1 MNFVRRLASVAA
13 ALAFVASM
21 TALAGGGAA
30 QTPAPSTPTAETPA
44 AATPAAA
51 APAAEQT
58 APPAAAPSEAK
69 PPAGDPQPV
78 TPPLVAPPPTE
89 PVEEAVPEPAAPAD
103 EVQAPPSDLE
113 EIVQGPQRPIRVGV
127 HLSAPFVMK
136 RAGKYTGM
144 AIDLW
149 ESLAAKLNR
158 EFAYQEFPTVG
169 ALIRAAHDDQ
179 IDIAISNITV
189 NESRARRIDFTQ
201 PWFDAG
207 LRIMINERSHASVF
221 DVIGELRDAG
231 FLTTYAR
238 IGMVLL
244 LATVLMTLFD
254 RHFDTAFPKRWRDGF
269 GESFYTVMQI
279 ATTGKPAA
287 RKNLFGW
294 IGRVWQGIWLMAGV
308 AVIAYV
314 TSSVTTVMATLSAA
328 NQIRNID
335 DLEDRTIGVLKDTVS
350 DDFVSEQGLRN
361 ITFLS
366 LDEAVKALESGD
378 VDAIIEDGPVLQYY
392 IYTHPR
398 ADVRLVG
405 PRFEPSKYAFGTPQ
419 SSLLRRPVTIELLSS
434 EEHDEIDKLRI
445 KYFGQDN

>member
-1 MNFVRRLASVAA
+1 MTLVRRLASVAA
-13 ALAFVASM
+13 ILALIVSLEAVF
-21 TALAGGGAA
+21 
-30 QTPAPSTPTAETPA
+30 APSGAEEPA
-44 AATPAAA
+44 AASPAAA
-51 APAAEQT
+51 EVTSPEV
-58 APPAAAPSEAK
+58 APSPVA

-78 TPPLVAPPPTE
+78 
-89 PVEEAVPEPAAPAD
+89 VEGTPEPAVPAD
-103 EVQAPPSDLE
+103 ELQAPPADGDDV
-113 EIVQGPQRPIRVGV
+113 VQGPQRPIRVGV

-149 ESLAAKLNR
+149 ESLAANLKR
-158 EFAYQEFPTVG
+158 EFVYQEYPTVG

-221 DVIGELRDAG
+221 DVIAELRDAG

-244 LATVLMTLFD
+244 LATVLMTVFD
-254 RHFDTAFPKRWRDGF
+254 RHFDGAFPKRWRDGL

-328 NQIRNID
+328 NQIRNVD

-350 DDFVSEQGLRN
+350 DEFVRAQGLRN
-361 ITFLS
+361 LTFLT

-445 KYFGQDN
+445 KYFGEDE

>member
-1 MNFVRRLASVAA
+1 MNFVRRLASAA
-13 ALAFVASM
+13 AILALVLAS
-21 TALAGGGAA
+21 AA
-30 QTPAPSTPTAETPA
+30 AVGSSEAQEPAP
-44 AATPAAA
+44 AT
-51 APAAEQT
+51 
-58 APPAAAPSEAK
+58 PPAAGAN
-69 PPAGDPQPV
+69 PPAVEAEPV
-78 TPPLVAPPPTE
+78 TPAVVAPPPSE
-89 PVEEAVPEPAAPAD
+89 PVLEGIPEPAVPPDEAPVNQGE
-103 EVQAPPSDLE
+103 EVVL
-113 EIVQGPQRPIRVGV
+113 GPQRPIRVGV

-136 RAGKYTGM
+136 RGNKYTGM

-149 ESLAAKLNR
+149 ESLAGQLQR
-158 EFAYQEFPTVG
+158 TYAYQEFPTVG
-169 ALIRAAHDDQ
+169 ALIKAAHDDQ
-179 IDIAISNITV
+179 IDIAVSNITV

-207 LRIMINERSHASVF
+207 LRIMINERSHASVV

-231 FLTTYAR
+231 FLTAYAR
-238 IGMVLL
+238 IGLVLL
-244 LATVLMTLFD
+244 IATVLMTFFD
-254 RHFDTAFPKRWRDGF
+254 RHFDAAFPKRWRDGF

-328 NQIRNID
+328 NQIRNIG
-335 DLEDRTIGVLKDTVS
+335 DLEGHTIGVIKDTVS
-350 DDFVSEQGLRN
+350 DDFVREQGLRN
-361 ITFLS
+361 IAFLTF
-366 LDEAVKALESGD
+366 DEAIAALQSGD

-392 IYTHPR
+392 MYTHPR

-419 SSLLRRPVTIELLSS
+419 NSVLRRPVTIELLSS
-434 EEHDEIDKLRI
+434 EEHDEIDKLRV
-445 KYFGQDN
+445 KYFGQEQ

>member
-1 MNFVRRLASVAA
+1 MTLVRRLASVAA
-13 ALAFVASM
+13 ILALILSCGVVFAPTGAEEPTAASPI
-21 TALAGGGAA
+21 TGAV
-30 QTPAPSTPTAETPA
+30 TPDGVAPS
-44 AATPAAA
+44 
-51 APAAEQT
+51 
-58 APPAAAPSEAK
+58 SVK

-78 TPPLVAPPPTE
+78 TPPLVAPPATQ
-89 PVEEAVPEPAAPAD
+89 PVEEATPEPAVPAD
-103 EVQAPPSDLE
+103 ELQITPADGDDV
-113 EIVQGPQRPIRVGV
+113 VQGPQRPIRVGV

-144 AIDLW
+144 AIELW
-149 ESLAAKLNR
+149 ESLATNLKR
-158 EFAYQEFPTVG
+158 DFAYQEFPTVG

-221 DVIGELRDAG
+221 DVITELRDAG
-231 FLTTYAR
+231 FLQTYAR
-238 IGMVLL
+238 IGMILL
-244 LATVLMTLFD
+244 LATVLMTVFD
-254 RHFDTAFPKRWRDGF
+254 RHFDGAFPKRWRDGL

-328 NQIRNID
+328 NQIRNVD
-335 DLEDRTIGVLKDTVS
+335 DLDDRTIGVLKDTVS
-350 DDFVSEQGLRN
+350 DDFVRAQGLRN
-361 ITFLS
+361 IAFLT
-366 LDEAVKALESGD
+366 LDEAIKALESGD
-378 VDAIIEDGPVLQYY
+378 VDALIEDGPVLQYY

-445 KYFGQDN
+445 KYFGQDE